1 MINLTLPRLLA
12 SLCLMAVLGAC
23 DPMATP
29 PQAANDGATVLAG
42 TTLPATQRGT
52 ANPATPWISYAGGD
66 GSSLEKAILIKG
78 AKGDSDGVQTEYD
91 WLAKYMPGWHAT
103 EQALITKNGRAYD
116 VLYVTKSGAKKAV
129 YFDITE
135 YFGKF

>member
-1 MINLTLPRLLA
+1 MIRLTPPKLLA

-29 PQAANDGATVLAG
+29 PQAASDGATVVAAA
-42 TTLPATQRGT
+42 TLPATQRGS

-78 AKGDSDGVQTEYD
+78 AKGESDGVQTEYD
-91 WLAKYMPGWHAT
+91 WLAKYMPGWQAT
-103 EQALITKNGRAYD
+103 NQTLITKNGRAYD
-116 VLYVTKSGAKKAV
+116 VLDVTKSGAKKAV